1 MKSSNV
7 VISTNQER
15 RNLFMRPVACVGFLT
30 TFEMT
35 VKNTI
40 MLRCPPEADKVEWY
54 IRMFIT
60 L

>member
-1 MKSSNV
+1 
-7 VISTNQER
+7 
-15 RNLFMRPVACVGFLT
+15 MRPVACVGFLT